1 MKSRIPLLFAIAALL
16 CGGSV
21 INAQNPKFRHVKT
34 EAERIAVDSLAKSD
48 KKFLVWDKPEADKEQ
63 TRQRIDT
70 VRDLDDIL
78 ASLPDTRSELM
89 FNQINAPWV
98 FFGYRHLPRV
108 SAFDIRPF
116 RYNAPIILGD
126 SIPAA
131 PNETYN
137 PWNVPLDSALM
148 AEEQVIINEEEEEDP
163 EEESFFPYEDPDIDL
178 SIFEK
183 LPDWLLNAIRA
194 REMQADFMYRYMLRN
209 PEAVDYAFWNL
220 PAPVRLAD
228 EDTSLAAFI
237 RNQNVPRPA
246 EQEAQ
251 IVDMGQQRIYWLH
264 KLQGSLQFSQAYL
277 SPNWYQGGNNYLSLI
292 INAYWN
298 VQLNQVYHPNLLFE
312 STLQY
317 KLGLNSTPQDKYH
330 DYSISE
336 DLFQWNMKAGL
347 KAFNHWFYS
356 VTGQFKT
363 QLLNS
368 YGKDSEVRRA
378 SFLSPGDLTL
388 GLGMTYNYANKK
400 RTFKFNAAVSPIS
413 YNLKTCIDSQINP
426 TSFGI
431 DELKKSKS
439 QIGSSA
445 DLTCDWTIVSNI
457 NYRSRLFLFTD
468 YSYFLGDWENTF
480 SFNINRFLSTQIYLH
495 LRYDSQKGNHAKSWN
510 HWMLKEIL
518 SFGFSYTFST
528 K

>member
-1 MKSRIPLLFAIAALL
+1 MKQRITIIVALAALL
-16 CGGSV
+16 CGSFAV
-21 INAQNPKFRHVKT
+21 KAQNPKFRHVKT
-34 EAERIAVDSLAKSD
+34 EAEKIAVDSLTKAKKS
-48 KKFLVWDKPEADKEQ
+48 FPVWDKPAASETVQ
-63 TRQRIDT
+63 QRRDT
-70 VRDLDDIL
+70 IRDLADII

-108 SAFDIRPF
+108 SAFDLKPLA
-116 RYNAPIILGD
+116 YTAPIICGD
-126 SIPAA
+126 TIAVQPQPTA
-131 PNETYN
+131 N
-137 PWNVPLDSALM
+137 PWNVPLDSTM
-148 AEEQVIINEEEEEDP
+148 IAEQEIIEVNEEEKY
-163 EEESFFPYEDPDIDL
+163 EEEPSIDL
-178 SIFEK
+178 SMFEE
-183 LPDWLLNAIRA
+183 LPDWLINAIRA

-209 PEAVDYAFWNL
+209 PESVDYAFWNL

-228 EDTSLAAFI
+228 EDTSLASFI
-237 RNQNVPRPA
+237 RNQVVPRPV
-246 EQEAQ
+246 EDDAQ
-251 IVDMGQQRIYWLH
+251 FVDMGQRRIYWLH
-264 KLQGSLQFSQAYL
+264 KVQGSLQFSQAYL
-277 SPNWYQGGNNYLSLI
+277 SPNWYQGGNNHLALI
-292 INAYWN
+292 MNAYWN
-298 VQLNQVYHPNLLFE
+298 VQLNQVYHPNLLLE

-317 KLGLNSTPQDKYH
+317 KLGMNSTPQDKYH

-336 DLFQWNMKAGL
+336 DLFQWNAKAGL
-347 KAFNHWFYS
+347 KAFKRWFYS
-356 VTGQFKT
+356 FTAQFKT

-378 SFLSPGDLTL
+378 SFLSPADLTL
-388 GLGMTYNYANKK
+388 GLGMTYDYVNKN
-400 RTFKFNAAVSPIS
+400 RTLKFNAAISPIS

-431 DELKKSKS
+431 NEGHKSKS

-480 SFNINRFLSTQIYLH
+480 SFNINKFLSTQIYLH
-495 LRYDSQKGNHAKSWN
+495 LRYDSQKGNKSKGWN

-518 SFGFSYTFST
+518 SFGFAYTFST